1 MVSTEWNRTT
11 KRLII
16 VGLIIIFLLVLY
28 VFRALL
34 PPVGIAIVLAYVLKP
49 VADFVQ
55 RRIRLPRTLS
65 VLLVYLIALLLFGT
79 IPVAVAPFAVNWVG
93 WLSENLQQLADQLV
107 GFLSEPVPVFG
118 YTLSLGDMVGNL
130 QGTLQDLLQP
140 FASQTLNLV
149 FNVLSSLLWVISIIV
164 ISFYLVKDA
173 DRLREFLDGLA
184 PPGYTDELRN
194 LREEVNQVWKAFFRG
209 QVVLGIVVGL
219 VVWISMSIVGLPQA
233 GLMGLL
239 AGLLE
244 VVPTFGPVLA
254 TIPAVLIAFFQ
265 GSVYLPLSNF
275 WFTVLVLGI
284 YVLIQQTENTYLV
297 PRILGRRLQ
306 LHPVVVFI
314 GVLAGGLVAG
324 TVGVLLAAPIVGT
337 LRVLLRYVY
346 AKLLDQ
352 DPFPRELVQPG
363 EVYPGEID
371 AVLFDLDGTLVETD
385 DEAVERLTRRLR
397 PLRWLLPGR
406 NAAHAARRILMAA
419 ESPANSLLALLDRV
433 GLDDEVLDLGDRL
446 FRMRGLATPLNFRA
460 VDGAVEALHD
470 LGRRYHLAIVTT
482 RSRLHAEAFLSQ
494 QHLDGLVK
502 VIVGREDTWRIKP
515 HPDPIRHAAKELEV
529 PIERCLM
536 VGDTTV
542 DVLAA
547 RSAGARSVGVLS
559 GFGVEKDLD
568 RAGADMIVDSV
579 GDLQNWM

>member
-1 MVSTEWNRTT
+1 MVSREWSRTT
-11 KRLII
+11 KRLVV
-16 VGLIIIFLLVLY
+16 VGLIIVALLLIY
-28 VFRALL
+28 LFRALL
-34 PPVGIAIVLAYVLKP
+34 PPVGIAVVLAYLLKP
-49 VADFVQ
+49 VVDLAE
-55 RRIRLPRTLS
+55 RRTRLPRTLA
-65 VLLVYLIALLLFGT
+65 VMLVYLVALSLFSI
-79 IPVAVAPFAVNWVG
+79 IPVTVVPYAVNWVN

-107 GFLSEPVPVFG
+107 GFLSQPVSILG
-118 YTLSLGDMVGNL
+118 YTLSLGDMVGNV
-130 QGTLQDLLQP
+130 QGTLQDMLQP
-140 FASQTLNLV
+140 FATQTVSLV
-149 FNVLSSLLWVISIIV
+149 FNVLSSLLWIISIAV

-173 DRLREFLDGLA
+173 DRLREFLDRIA
-184 PPGYTDELRN
+184 PPGYTEELRC
-194 LREEVNQVWKAFFRG
+194 LREEINQVWKAFFRG
-209 QVVLGIVVGL
+209 QVVLGVVVGL

-244 VVPTFGPVLA
+244 VIPTFGPVLA

-284 YVLIQQTENTYLV
+284 YVLIQQTENSYLV
-297 PRILGRRLQ
+297 PRIMGRRLQ

-324 TVGVLLAAPIVGT
+324 TIGVLMAAPIVGT

-346 AKLLDQ
+346 AKLLDE

-385 DEAVERLTRRLR
+385 DDAVERLTRRLQR
-397 PLRWLLPGR
+397 LRWALPGR
-406 NAAHAARRILMAA
+406 DPGHTARRILMAA
-419 ESPANSLLALLDRV
+419 ESPANSLLTLLDRV
-433 GLDDEVLDLGDRL
+433 GLDDNVLDLGDRL
-446 FRMRGLATPLNFRA
+446 FRMRGLSTPLNFRP
-460 VDGAVEALHD
+460 VEGVIETLQD

-482 RSRLHAEAFLSQ
+482 RSRLHAEAFLKQ
-494 QHLDGLVK
+494 EGLDGLVR

-515 HPDPIRHAAKELEV
+515 HPDPIRHAAKQLKV

-536 VGDTTV
+536 VGDTSV

-547 RSAGARSVGVLS
+547 RAAGARSVGVLS

-568 RAGADMIVDSV
+568 RAGADMIVDSAAQ
-579 GDLQNWM
+579 LQHWM